1 MFDDQAFQQDKL
13 IVELKES
20 DIVKRPV
27 SSTSK
32 TLGVA
37 LVNHNRNNNVRIQIR
52 PKRSRPILPSP
63 APTHQN
69 PTAFIDDA
77 RGELNMCLTH
87 SDKFIIS
94 CAGAPKH
101 YVFASSFGQMVAD
114 LARNNPNISI
124 YINDTAHRSE
134 EFISGSGTT
143 LSFNPQFLEQY
154 GITYTDMLG
163 NYRME
168 VSGARTARFEL
179 RVLAPGNG
187 MSPNQVA
194 TLFGQSTTEINDTV
208 VYHSNTDFYGFTF
221 CIESSSVPSLTRI
234 DYATFETMEELI
246 TSGVITEYH
255 DEATNLT
262 IQTTTVGEESKLD
275 ADFKAR
281 LLNSFDE
288 TPVRKQDYLLVLES
302 PDFDLTTLDL
312 TKLRANYDIYQVG
325 APAPVAPMAMRT
337 MSLMSTAVTA
347 STENPEE
354 GTLLESGIVLDTAKL
369 YRLNGKV
376 VYPMTMAENDN
387 GRYLKFRIDFD
398 GEAGL
403 FTEAEHRLNI
413 HVNKAADVTI
423 PLLVD
428 YETDIPNNLSNLS
441 YAIFDRHQFYQFAVN
456 MHSDSLLYIELP
468 EMNPQ
473 NVEISIPNKATLES
487 IPTYED
493 HVSPIGH
500 ARGWHSAVDQL
511 VVIQLKVPI
520 GVTGTVKIVQRGT
533 KDVLNGLMRSDSGK
547 LSPIVND
554 TITTFTRN
562 SKDATLRMRGV
573 KVNQDYS
580 HTHSFIQLFD
590 ELHVG
595 QAIAL
600 SGLSY
605 VHLTQGISSLRDYTR
620 DNGAIRYE
628 RGKTGSW
635 ISINGGGTVYDYV
648 DHTNASGTITA
659 TSTSAGNKYI
669 IIELLETALLVHY
682 YILDENLVPVVY
694 LGNSTINWVY
704 DNTSPVSVIG
714 VAGSQN
720 NIYLGTA
727 YDVNEGDLGPLRSD
741 FVLSHTYD
749 IRITDITEV

>member
-1 MFDDQAFQQDKL
+1 MFDENAFQQDSL
-13 IVELKES
+13 IAELSES

-27 SSTSK
+27 SSTAK

-52 PKRSRPILPSP
+52 PKRVRPELPSP

-69 PTAFIDDA
+69 PTAFIDEA

-124 YINDTAHRSE
+124 YINGTAHRSE

-255 DEATNLT
+255 DEATKLT

-302 PDFDLTTLDL
+302 PDFDLSTLDL

-325 APAPVAPMAMRT
+325 APAPVAKMAMRT

-387 GRYLKFRIDFD
+387 GRYLKFRIDLD

-413 HVNKAADVTI
+413 QVNKAADVTI

-428 YETDIPNNLSNLS
+428 YETDKPQDLTNLT
-441 YAIFDRHQFYQFAVN
+441 YAVFERHQFYQFAVN
-456 MHSDSLLYIELP
+456 MAADSILYVETP
-468 EMNPQ
+468 NMNLE
-473 NVEISIPNKATLES
+473 NVEVTIVNRVPVVNM
-487 IPTYED
+487 PTFTD
-493 HVSPIGH
+493 RIAPLG
-500 ARGWHSAVDQL
+500 SAHTWYVDTPKL
-511 VVIQLKVPI
+511 VVVQLKVPI
-520 GVTGTVKIVQRGT
+520 GLTGAVKIVQKPVTTELVGVARSEAGKLTIDVTDPVVSMTGT
-533 KDVLNGLMRSDSGK
+533 KLAPKVWVGNYNGSNAIRPYVQM
-547 LSPIVND
+547 
-554 TITTFTRN
+554 
-562 SKDATLRMRGV
+562 
-573 KVNQDYS
+573 
-580 HTHSFIQLFD
+580 FD
-590 ELHVG
+590 EITLG
-595 QAIAL
+595 KAIAAKNIGTL
-600 SGLSY
+600 IF
-605 VHLTQGISSLRDYTR
+605 VQGISDLRDYVVG
-620 DNGAIRYE
+620 DNSLIHLGSKAGA
-628 RGKTGSW
+628 W
-635 ISINGGGTVYDYV
+635 IKVNL
-648 DHTNASGTITA
+648 TNASLSYSTATESKTITPA
-659 TSTSAGNKYI
+659 NNVRVSDAYVVHEFLIDGI
-669 IIELLETALLVHY
+669 VFHY
-682 YILDENLVPVVY
+682 YTLDENLVPIAY
-694 LGNSTINWVY
+694 LGNSFAPWTY
-704 DNTSPVSVIG
+704 DLNKPISVIG
-714 VAGSQN
+714 TGITTGN
-720 NIYLGTA
+720 YLGKA
-727 YDVNEGDLGPLRSD
+727 YDVGEGDLGPLRSD
-741 FVLSHTYD
+741 FVMTHNYD
-749 IRITDITEV
+749 VLITDVTEV